1 MAVAIPTTPGTLNV
15 TGAVIGIG
23 MVALLGF
30 VLWALIFKTVPDANQ
45 NVLLVV
51 IGALTTN
58 VTAICA
64 FFYGA
69 SLGSRQKDTT
79 IAVQADTQNKAQSAL
94 APIPGASPTIPV
106 APGDKVVVE
115 GEGKGDGQP

>member
-1 MAVAIPTTPGTLNV
+1 MTAPKTPETLNI
-15 TGAVIGIG
+15 TGAFIGVVMVI
-23 MVALLGF
+23 LLGF

-45 NVLLVV
+45 SVLLVV

-64 FFYGA
+64 FFFGT

-79 IAVQADTQNKAQSAL
+79 ISTQADTNAKAQAAL
-94 APIPGASPTIPV
+94 APLPGAAPTIPV

-115 GEGKGDGQP
+115 GTADGKP